1 MDNIKYDN
9 WKPLFIIIPTIS
21 FYSIK
26 LSNERTYF
34 IAFHWLFSSLRFKL
48 VQEQKIMKKIKE
60 AVRELKE
67 A

>member
-34 IAFHWLFSSLRFKL
+34 IAFHWLFGSLRFKFS
-48 VQEQKIMKKIKE
+48 I
-60 AVRELKE
+60 
-67 A
+67 

>member
-9 WKPLFIIIPTIS
+9 WKPLFILIPTIS

-34 IAFHWLFSSLRFKL
+34 IAFHWLFSSLRFKFS
-48 VQEQKIMKKIKE
+48 I
-60 AVRELKE
+60 
-67 A
+67 